1 MDTQL
6 GARHRR
12 RTPTIHR
19 WLLNFVVAATPG
31 PSRPGCHLHGLLA
44 RAGGSIGLKE
54 PPCLE
59 IAPPVKVTGFT
70 DLSAGKDFSDKLT
83 ELVVKVSGGYSLSSN
98 GGAGWSNY
106 SIAMHNSLDVK
117 AFADQTTWARVARV
131 TGQTNEID
139 ASAQ

>member
-31 PSRPGCHLHGLLA
+31 PSRPGCYLHGLLA

-59 IAPPVKVTGFT
+59 IAPPINVTGFT
-70 DLSAGKDFSDKLT
+70 DLSAGMDFSDKLT

-106 SIAMHNSLDVK
+106 CNFSISPGGGLRKMAVPGQL
-117 AFADQTTWARVARV
+117 AREFQ
-131 TGQTNEID
+131 G
-139 ASAQ
+139 